1 MFSQA
6 YGDTRFA
13 AIDSDL
19 FWLLAP
25 RPMQVQAG
33 AQDQLITP
41 TDRDTLYQTVRPVYG
56 EFGSAEQLNYVL
68 HKENVSCSGSEQTNL
83 QIHA

>member
-6 YGDTRFA
+6 YGDTLFA
-13 AIDSDL
+13 ARSSDL
-19 FWLLAP
+19 FCLLAP
-25 RPMQVQAG
+25 RPMQLQAG
-33 AQDQLITP
+33 PQGQLITP
-41 TDRDTLYQTVRPVYG
+41 TDRNALYQTVRPVYG

>member
-1 MFSQA
+1 
-6 YGDTRFA
+6 
-13 AIDSDL
+13 
-19 FWLLAP
+19 
-25 RPMQVQAG
+25 MQLQAG

-68 HKENVSCSGSEQTNL
+68 HKEKVSFPGSEQTNL

>member
-1 MFSQA
+1 MS
-6 YGDTRFA
+6 FA

-25 RPMQVQAG
+25 RPMQLQAG

-56 EFGSAEQLNYVL
+56 KFGSAEHLNYVL
-68 HKENVSCSGSEQTNL
+68 HKERHIMFWEQANKFINQYL
-83 QIHA
+83 K